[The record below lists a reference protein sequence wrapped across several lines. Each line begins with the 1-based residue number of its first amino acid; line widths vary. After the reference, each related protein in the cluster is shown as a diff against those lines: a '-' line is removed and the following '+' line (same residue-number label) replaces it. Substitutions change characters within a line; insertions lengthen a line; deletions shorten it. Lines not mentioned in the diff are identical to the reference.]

1 MVQHW
6 PQFFHWLNLLRAWAA
21 FAESSYALFALFQL
35 KKKKRNQ
42 QAGAVR
48 YSFMEATLIQHGF
61 LSWGGRGSSQPFPGS
76 SELSRRLKP
85 QKYGRH
91 VRFMKLLEGVVVS
104 LQIWDSG
111 DPALSR

>member
-1 MVQHW
+1 MLYLH
-6 PQFFHWLNLLRAWAA
+6 
-21 FAESSYALFALFQL
+21 LFQL